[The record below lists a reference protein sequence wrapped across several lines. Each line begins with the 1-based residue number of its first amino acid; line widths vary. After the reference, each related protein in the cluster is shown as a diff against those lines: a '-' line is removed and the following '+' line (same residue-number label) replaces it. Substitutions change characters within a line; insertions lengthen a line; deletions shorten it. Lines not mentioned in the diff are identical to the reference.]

1 MVTPRVAR
9 RLRRAVGLPERD
21 GVLVRGVQDGSAA
34 DRAGLQDG
42 DLLVAVDKRPL
53 EGVDALY
60 DALDAAGTDGELEA
74 DRRARR
80 GGARGHRPLRRDRG
94 A

>member
-1 MVTPRVAR
+1 V
-9 RLRRAVGLPERD
+9 D
-21 GVLVRGVQDGSAA
+21 DGSAA

-60 DALDAAGTDGELEA
+60 DALEAAGADGELNLTVV
-74 DRRARR
+74 R
-80 GGARGHRPLRRDRG
+80 GEDEREVTVRFGEPAEVV
-94 A
+94 